1 MDLLL
6 IYFKL
11 TSEMFLIWCYQLIYF
26 FSLIWE
32 TEVQAAETIF
42 PLFPAEVSDT
52 ARDTMQQ
59 GDWNYAEVAILY

>member
-1 MDLLL
+1 
-6 IYFKL
+6 
-11 TSEMFLIWCYQLIYF
+11 MFLIWYYQLIYF

-32 TEVQAAETIF
+32 TEDQAAETIF
-42 PLFPAEVSDT
+42 LFFPAEVPDI